1 MGDRWGDYGGGRG
14 GGGKGGKGGKGG
26 AADGPAERINSA
38 FVIQDNWK
46 EPEPGSRVCFEFQR
60 TGKCNREGCRFEH
73 RREGENNGEQQ
84 GAQARAEW
92 AAKAQVRRNAD
103 GSIELV
109 DSGPPAKTEESYLTA
124 AGTQMSLDDAKKIL
138 EAAKGLKKKKRKKD
152 RNDKEDRK
160 RRKKEKKE
168 KHKKK
173 KEKDKRKEEKKR
185 KKKKKNHNS
194 SDSASSGSSDSSD
207 SGESDKEDGAPEN
220 PKDNELPPDDFD
232 VPKITAEDDYFA
244 KNHEFSAWL
253 RQEHDVF
260 FTELLSDR
268 ARELFKTFVEE
279 WNARRLTLKF
289 YKGITVQGRR

>member
-1 MGDRWGDYGGGRG
+1 M
-14 GGGKGGKGGKGG
+14 
-26 AADGPAERINSA
+26 
-38 FVIQDNWK
+38 Q
-46 EPEPGSRVCFEFQR
+46 
-60 TGKCNREGCRFEH
+60 
-73 RREGENNGEQQ
+73 
-84 GAQARAEW
+84 
-92 AAKAQVRRNAD
+92 
-103 GSIELV
+103 
-109 DSGPPAKTEESYLTA
+109 
-124 AGTQMSLDDAKKIL
+124 AKKIL

-207 SGESDKEDGAPEN
+207 SGESDKEDGAPAEN

>member
-1 MGDRWGDYGGGRG
+1 MVVVEEVE
-14 GGGKGGKGGKGG
+14 
-26 AADGPAERINSA
+26 A
-38 FVIQDNWK
+38 K
-46 EPEPGSRVCFEFQR
+46 EAREA
-60 TGKCNREGCRFEH
+60 REGQPMGLLNASTLHLSSKTTGR
-73 RREGENNGEQQ
+73 NQNP
-84 GAQARAEW
+84 GAEYVSSSNVPASVIEKVADSSIEEDCAQ
-92 AAKAQVRRNAD
+92 AQVRRNAD

-207 SGESDKEDGAPEN
+207 SGESDKEDGAPAEN

-253 RQEHDVF
+253 RQEHDVVRPF
-260 FTELLSDR
+260 LYNKPGF
-268 ARELFKTFVEE
+268 
-279 WNARRLTLKF
+279 
-289 YKGITVQGRR
+289 